1 MANTKN
7 LKRGNPATQ
16 FKSGRNAVE
25 NAKKAVA
32 ARKRNKEERKLIKE
46 RILERMGASDWDEMI
61 DGVIQ
66 RAKAT
71 DKGFEILRD
80 TIGEKPVD
88 SIDLKTES
96 KNPFEGLTTEEL
108 KKLINDE

>member
-7 LKRGNPATQ
+7 LKKGNPATQ

-32 ARKRNKEERKLIKE
+32 ARERNRKERKLIKE
-46 RILERMGASDWDEMI
+46 RILERMGETDWDEMI
-61 DGVIQ
+61 DGMIK
-66 RAKAT
+66 RAKT
-71 DKGFEILRD
+71 SDKAFEILRD
-80 TIGEKPVD
+80 TIGEKPVESVD
-88 SIDLKTES
+88 VKTEY

-108 KKLINDE
+108 KKLVNNG